1 MDFQESLDGRKL
13 LVSELRR
20 YLVGPLEDV
29 EQINERASDRYHTGY
44 LSPCGSSVSEEEDD
58 QTETGDDGDSV
69 SSSVESILS
78 LANVS
83 QQSAMGMTF
92 QVKVPGDLLLVEAT
106 WAEYAGERD
115 AQGRTVWKRKV
126 QQLGPLPVP
135 TNSLGRLPILK
146 ETLNAVEIRVTAEV
160 RDDVRVITASVL
172 NGRPKPTDRGID
184 NNIYQVGLRAYSRD
198 RSPVFVT
205 RPPSSYVLDSEF
217 WNHELLYSQVK
228 QFAVGHGCSV
238 EWLASDGADAS
249 EIWTEWIPQAEVFKA
264 SADVLSNDAVLRLN
278 SLSDIARQ
286 SETCDG
292 LLRLAE
298 HYESWIDQQ
307 QASVPSVLGTF
318 PSDHRKNVAEACQA
332 NIEACTKAA
341 ARIRDG
347 IRVLREDFKAW
358 QAFCMANQAISL
370 GMSKSRPGA
379 EPRWYAFQLAFVL
392 VTLRSFVEPQH
403 DDRSLMDLIWFPTGG
418 GKTEAY
424 LGIAA
429 FCLFYRRLN
438 AKTPQEGLGTAVITR
453 YTLRLLTIQQFERAA
468 RAVCACEV
476 VRRKYESK
484 LGREEFSIGL
494 YVGSGATPNSLDD
507 ARRIL
512 AGTED
517 GDAAVTTLPL
527 LECPWCDAALSTE
540 NQKVD
545 GGRLAT
551 WCPRSSCE
559 FSRRLPV
566 LVVDEEIYAF
576 PPSILI
582 GTIDKFARMPW
593 EPRIRSIFG
602 SAETPPPEL
611 IIQDELHLI
620 SDALGTVAALYETAI
635 DYLCTRNGSKPK
647 IIGSTATIR
656 RASEQALAL
665 FERGVAQFPPSG
677 LSSSDSFF
685 YSEDRGVPGR
695 LYVGVHAQG
704 RSPKYTLARVLGIL
718 SQAEERVT
726 PDSVRDRYFTLVTYF
741 NSLRELGGAL
751 VLAEDDVPRYVDA
764 MPGLNP
770 SRPRRRLLQVQ
781 ELTSH
786 LPQRKIPEILK
797 QLAVPIPS
805 LSQDNDLS
813 REPLD
818 LVLATNMISVGV
830 DVNRLGLMIINGQPK
845 TTSEYIQASSRVGR
859 PKEAAGLVVALYNW
873 TRPRDRSHYERFV
886 AYHQAFY
893 RFVES
898 SSVTPFAARARDRA
912 LHAVMFSLA
921 RLIVDAVS
929 DNDGAGRVRVPAAQT
944 ALKQFADLIERR
956 ATAVDAS
963 EVDDT
968 AAQIAEIIAT
978 WESYASTS
986 TLYWRRPPQAQG
998 RSLIKAPEMVAFGEG
1013 IFVTPQ
1019 SMRDVEPPAT
1029 VRLLTKAQLEAIAN

>member
-1 MDFQESLDGRKL
+1 MKFQQSLDGREL
-13 LVSELRR
+13 LVSALRR
-20 YLVGPLEDV
+20 YLVGPLDDA
-29 EQINERASDRYHTGY
+29 EQIGERASDRYHTGY
-44 LSPCGSSVSEEEDD
+44 LSPCGAAVSEEEDD
-58 QTETGDDGDSV
+58 QTETGDDGDIV
-69 SSSVESILS
+69 SGSVESILS

-92 QVKVPGDLLLVEAT
+92 QVKAPGDLLLVEAI
-106 WAEYAGERD
+106 WAEYVGEHD
-115 AQGRTVWKRKV
+115 SQGRAIWRRTV
-126 QQLGPLPVP
+126 QQTGPFPVP
-135 TNSLGRLPILK
+135 TESRGRLPILK
-146 ETLNAVEIRVTAEV
+146 EIVNGVEIRVTAEI

-172 NGRPKPTDRGID
+172 NGRPKPTDRSID
-184 NNIYQVGLRAYSRD
+184 NNIYQVGIRVYSRD
-198 RSPVFVT
+198 RLPVFVT

-217 WNHELLYSQVK
+217 WNHELLYSRVK
-228 QFAVGHGCSV
+228 QYAVGHGCSV

-249 EIWTEWIPQAEVFKA
+249 EIWTEWIPRAEVFKA
-264 SADVLSNDAVLRLN
+264 SADVLSTDPILRLT
-278 SLSDIARQ
+278 SLSDIERR
-286 SETCDG
+286 SETCDA

-298 HYESWIDQQ
+298 NYESWITLQS
-307 QASVPSVLGTF
+307 ASVPAVLSTF
-318 PSDHRKNVAEACQA
+318 PSVHRENVAEACQA
-332 NIEACTKAA
+332 NLEACGKAA
-341 ARIRDG
+341 GRIRDG
-347 IRVLREDFKAW
+347 VLVLRENPMAW

-370 GMSKSRPGA
+370 GMSKSRPGV
-379 EPRWYAFQLAFVL
+379 EPRWYAFQLAFFL
-392 VTLRSFVEPQH
+392 VTLRSVVEPQH

-429 FCLFYRRLN
+429 FCLFFRRLN
-438 AKTPQEGLGTAVITR
+438 AKTSKEGLGTAVITR

-468 RAVCACEV
+468 RAVCACEII
-476 VRRKYESK
+476 RHKYESR
-484 LGREEFSIGL
+484 LGSDEFSIGL

-517 GDAAVTTLPL
+517 NDAAVTTLPL
-527 LECPWCDAALSTE
+527 LECPWCGAALSTE
-540 NQKVD
+540 NQKID
-545 GGRLAT
+545 GGRLT
-551 WCPRSSCE
+551 TYCPRSSCD
-559 FSRRLPV
+559 FHGRLPV

-635 DYLCTRNGSKPK
+635 DYLCTKNGSRPK

-685 YSEDRGVPGR
+685 YSEDCAIPGR

-718 SQAEERVT
+718 SQAEEQVT
-726 PDSVRDRYFTLVTYF
+726 PASVRDRYFTLVTYF

-764 MPGLNP
+764 MPGLDT

-805 LSQDNDLS
+805 LNQDDDLS

-830 DVNRLGLMIINGQPK
+830 DVNRLGLMIVNGQPK

-912 LHAVMFSLA
+912 LHAVVFSLA
-921 RLIVDAVS
+921 RLIVDTLS
-929 DNDGAGRVRVPAAQT
+929 DNDGAGRVLLPAAQT
-944 ALKQFADLIERR
+944 ALEQFADLIERR
-956 ATAVDAS
+956 AAAVDAS
-963 EVDDT
+963 ELDDT
-968 AAQIAEIIAT
+968 VAQIAEIIET
-978 WESYASTS
+978 WEGYASTS
-986 TLYWRRPPQAQG
+986 TLYWRRSPQAQG
-998 RSLIKAPEMVAFGEG
+998 RSLLRAPEMIAYGEG
-1013 IFVTPQ
+1013 IYVTPQ

-1029 VRLLTKAQLEAIAN
+1029 VRLLTKGQLEAMAN

>member
-1 MDFQESLDGRKL
+1 MTFRESRTGREFL
-13 LVSELRR
+13 LSALRR
-20 YLVGPLEDV
+20 YLVGPIEDS
-29 EQINERASDRYHTGY
+29 ERINERASDRYHTGY
-44 LSPCGSSVSEEEDD
+44 LSPCGAPLSEEEDD
-58 QTETGDDGDSV
+58 QIETADDGDSV
-69 SSSVESILS
+69 SNSIESILS

-92 QVKVPGDLLLVEAT
+92 QVKAPGDLFLLEAV
-106 WAEYAGERD
+106 WAEYAGEND
-115 AQGRTVWKRKV
+115 AQGGTVWKRTV
-126 QQLGPLPVP
+126 QQIGPLSVP
-135 TNSLGRLPILK
+135 IASRGRLPVLREIV
-146 ETLNAVEIRVTAEV
+146 NGVEIRVTAEL
-160 RDDVRVITASVL
+160 RDDVRVVTASLL
-172 NGRPKPTDRGID
+172 NSRPKPTDRAID
-184 NNIYQVGLRAYSRD
+184 NNIYQVGIRVYSRD
-198 RSPVFVT
+198 RAPIFVA

-217 WNHELLYSQVK
+217 WNHELLYSHVK
-228 QFAVGHGCSV
+228 QYAVGHGCAV
-238 EWLASDGADAS
+238 EWLASRGADAS
-249 EIWTEWIPQAEVFKA
+249 EVWTEWIPQAEVFKA
-264 SADVLSNDAVLRLN
+264 SADVVSNDPILRLA
-278 SLSDIARQ
+278 SLSDTERR

-292 LLRLAE
+292 LLRVAE
-298 HYESWIDQQ
+298 HYESWISRQLE
-307 QASVPSVLGTF
+307 SVPTVLGTF
-318 PSDHRKNVAEACQA
+318 PMGHRENVAGACRA
-332 NIEACTKAA
+332 NLDACRTAA
-341 ARIRDG
+341 GRIRDG
-347 IRVLREDFKAW
+347 ILVLRENAMAW
-358 QAFCMANQAISL
+358 QSFCMANQAISL
-370 GMSKSRPGA
+370 GMRKSRPGV
-379 EPRWYAFQLAFVL
+379 EPQWFAFQLAFFL
-392 VTLRSFVEPQH
+392 VTLRSLVEPHH
-403 DDRSLMDLIWFPTGG
+403 DERNLMDLIWFPTGG

-438 AKTPQEGLGTAVITR
+438 AKTSTAGLGTAVITR

-476 VRRKYESK
+476 VRRKYESR
-484 LGREEFSIGL
+484 LGPGEFSIGL
-494 YVGSGATPNSLDD
+494 YVGSGATPNSIED

-512 AGTED
+512 AGAED
-517 GDAAVTTLPL
+517 SDAAVTTLPL
-527 LECPWCDAALSTE
+527 IECPWCGAGLSTT
-540 NQKVD
+540 NQKID
-545 GGRLAT
+545 GSRLIT
-551 WCPRSSCE
+551 SCPRSSCD
-559 FSRRLPV
+559 FNKRLPV

-602 SAETPPPEL
+602 SVETPPPEL

-635 DYLCTRNGSKPK
+635 DYLCTKNGSRPK
-647 IIGSTATIR
+647 LIGSTATIR

-685 YSEDRGVPGR
+685 YSEDRAVPGR

-718 SQAEERVT
+718 SQAEEQVT
-726 PDSVRDRYFTLVTYF
+726 PDSVRDQYFTLVAYF

-764 MPGLNP
+764 MPGLDA
-770 SRPRRRLLQVQ
+770 SRPRRRLLHVQ

-786 LPQRKIPEILK
+786 LPQRKIPEILRH
-797 QLAVPIPS
+797 LAVPIPS
-805 LSQDNDLS
+805 LNKDDDLS

-830 DVNRLGLMIINGQPK
+830 DVNRLGIMIVNGQPK

-859 PKEAAGLVVALYNW
+859 PKEAAGLVVTLYNW

-912 LHAVMFSLA
+912 LHAVVFSLA
-921 RLIVDAVS
+921 RLMVDTLS
-929 DNDGAGRVRVPAAQT
+929 DNDGAGRVLAPTAQKALEQFGELIKMRVN
-944 ALKQFADLIERR
+944 
-956 ATAVDAS
+956 AVDAS
-963 EVDDT
+963 ELDDT
-968 AAQIAEIIAT
+968 AAQIAEIIET
-978 WESYASTS
+978 WAGYASTS
-986 TLYWRRPPQAQG
+986 NLYWRRPPQTQG
-998 RSLIKAPEMVAFGEG
+998 RSLLRAPEMLAFGEG
-1013 IFVTPQ
+1013 VYITPQ
-1019 SMRDVEPPAT
+1019 SMRDVEPPAS
-1029 VRLLTKAQLEAIAN
+1029 VRLLTKAQLEATAN